1 MAVLDHYL
9 QGSFTADG
17 NAHIINLPSDVDFM
31 EVENLTRIITPQN
44 GTGVKF
50 RWMRGFA
57 NASAIQERTD
67 GAGALTISQITTN
80 GFTPIVTSDPQVPG
94 PQLSGTAISGA
105 TPPIVTSANT
115 GTLANG
121 DIVEFYNTLLAQQ
134 FNGYQFTVDTVTV
147 NTSFRLPYAPTIVAT
162 GATTLN
168 YRVIKNQ
175 PMYYPRRLFISSI
188 SLATQAVVVFTVT
201 HNLTVGQRIVFGQI
215 PAMYGMT
222 QISGQRGLITAIN
235 TTTNS
240 VTVDIDTSGYTAF
253 AFPTTA
259 VAAATPHTQP
269 SVTPF
274 GDGPSSLANPLGNQS
289 VLDGATRNTAIRGM
303 YLGSG
308 ANGPAGQTSDVVYWR
323 AWKAEQVQTTYYS

>member
-17 NAHIINLPSDVDFM
+17 NAHVINLPSDVDFM
-31 EVENLTRIITPQN
+31 EVENWTRIATPQA

-50 RWMRGFA
+50 RWMRGF
-57 NASAIQERTD
+57 SAGTGIQENTD
-67 GAGALTISQITTN
+67 GAGVLTISDLTSG
-80 GFTPIVTSDPQVPG
+80 GFTLLNTADPQVPG

-105 TPPIVTSANT
+105 TPPVVTSAGT

-134 FNGYQFTVDTVTV
+134 FNGYQFTVDTVV
-147 NTSFRLPYAPTIVAT
+147 ANTSFRLPYAPTIVAT

-175 PMYYPRRLFISSI
+175 PQYYPRRLFISSI
-188 SLATQAVVVFTVT
+188 SQATSAVVVFTVT

-215 PAMYGMT
+215 PSMYGMT
-222 QISGQRGLITAIN
+222 QISGLRGLITAVN

-240 VTVDIDTSGYTAF
+240 VTVNIDTSAFTAF

-259 VAAATPHTQP
+259 VAAATAHTLP
-269 SVTPF
+269 SAVPF
-274 GDGPSSLANPLGNQS
+274 GDGPSSVANPLGNQS
-289 VLDGATRNTAIRGM
+289 VLDGATRNNAVYGM
-303 YLGSG
+303 YLAGG
-308 ANGPAGQTSDVVYWR
+308 ANGPAGQNGDLIYWR
-323 AWKAEQVQTTYYS
+323 AWKAEQIQTTYYS